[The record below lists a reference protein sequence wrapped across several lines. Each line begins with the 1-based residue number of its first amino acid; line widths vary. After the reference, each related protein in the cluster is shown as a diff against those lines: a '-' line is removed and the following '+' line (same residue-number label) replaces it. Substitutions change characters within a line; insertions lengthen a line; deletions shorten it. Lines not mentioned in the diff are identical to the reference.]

1 MGIYF
6 PQKLP
11 VSFCQLTRTIETD
24 EVTVKFLG
32 FNYDTSLAPLSGRV
46 SVLILDLDLVTS
58 LERRELPSSSGKSL
72 LHGEFPPTVSLSSG
86 VRSLPPLL
94 SWEELSWL
102 ERQRVTENSP
112 VHDLGWRESCDGTRS
127 ISVGQE
133 SPDQGVGVQGAGLG
147 DVAADES
154 LGVFDCQLCSLVCS
168 RIVGCRDTVD
178 NSPPGTEF
186 FKDFGC
192 EDSGPVTGE
201 C

>member
-1 MGIYF
+1 MGSDF
-6 PQKLP
+6 PQELP
-11 VSFCQLTRTIETD
+11 ISLSKLTRTIETD

-102 ERQRVTENSP
+102 ERQGVAENSP
-112 VHDLGWRESCDGTRS
+112 VHDLSW
-127 ISVGQE
+127 
-133 SPDQGVGVQGAGLG
+133 
-147 DVAADES
+147 
-154 LGVFDCQLCSLVCS
+154 
-168 RIVGCRDTVD
+168 
-178 NSPPGTEF
+178 
-186 FKDFGC
+186 
-192 EDSGPVTGE
+192 
-201 C
+201 